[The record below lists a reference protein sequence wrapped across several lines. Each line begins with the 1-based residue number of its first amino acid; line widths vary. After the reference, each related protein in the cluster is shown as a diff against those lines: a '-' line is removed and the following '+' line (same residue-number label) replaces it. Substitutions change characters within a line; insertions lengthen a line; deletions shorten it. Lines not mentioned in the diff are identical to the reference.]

1 MIPRIDPIAAP
12 IRRRRLARLS
22 RISNRMT
29 ATEKVRPTIAADL
42 KAKPKGGEREQAAKG
57 VNSENPHATG
67 KCPQTPTP
75 RAQFERMQAAVCG
88 GHTAPPRPLPGP
100 GGGRGG

>member
-29 ATEKVRPTIAADL
+29 ATEKVRPTIAAVL
-42 KAKPKGGEREQAAKG
+42 ELKPKGREGEQAATETAAK
-57 VNSENPHATG
+57 NSRTSAMSHQP
-67 KCPQTPTP
+67 PTP
-75 RAQFERMQAAVCG
+75 PSGSELRSADFG
-88 GHTAPPRPLPGP
+88 GAKSPPPGP
-100 GGGRGG
+100 PGRAGGVI